1 MADRLTSSEK
11 RDIRAAGKEV
21 PLTPEPPTE
30 SDDDEDDQDEVESRA
45 GSEKGKGKGKEVD
58 AGEVACSSKKDD
70 IAAPH
75 QTAEPHQN
83 DEHVEVTSADI
94 FGGCE
99 SIGKL

>member
-45 GSEKGKGKGKEVD
+45 GPEGGKGKGKEVD
-58 AGEVACSSKKDD
+58 AGEVVCSNKKDD
-70 IAAPH
+70 MAALH

-94 FGGCE
+94 FSGCE
-99 SIGKL
+99 SIRKL